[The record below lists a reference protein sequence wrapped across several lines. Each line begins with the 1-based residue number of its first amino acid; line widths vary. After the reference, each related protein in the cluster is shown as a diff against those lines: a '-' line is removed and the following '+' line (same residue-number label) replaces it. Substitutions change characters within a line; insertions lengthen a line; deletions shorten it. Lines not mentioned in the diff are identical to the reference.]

1 MFLFARFS
9 PRKPNLRN
17 EEKDAR
23 KTLFPSS
30 LPPEVS
36 SPTKIEDAR
45 ESRFGFHL
53 RNFEHVVNCV
63 LDCTDDRR

>member
-1 MFLFARFS
+1 M
-9 PRKPNLRN
+9 
-17 EEKDAR
+17 DAR
-23 KTLFPSS
+23 KALFPSS
-30 LPPEVS
+30 LPPEVVS